1 MEDIIM
7 KLFKSLVFVLLSIAL
22 LALAGCG
29 GGDKKQETKPA
40 AAAKEIKIGATA
52 GPHAQV
58 VEAVAKEGKKQG
70 LNIKVI
76 EFSDYI
82 TPDKALADGEI
93 DLVSYQHKP
102 FMENFNK
109 QNKSDLVAIGR
120 TILMRMGIYSD
131 KYKDLK
137 DIPANAL
144 IAIPNDP
151 TNGGRGL
158 VLLEKAGL
166 IKLKEGVGF
175 KATAKDVV
183 DNPKKFQFKE
193 LEAAQLPR
201 SLQDVDAAVI
211 TMNYVMSG
219 GLDVKKQGLF
229 WETKDEPLAVM
240 ILAVKGK
247 DKDNPTYLK
256 IAELFRSEGVRKYI
270 ADTFKGTIVP
280 AE

>member
-1 MEDIIM
+1 M
-7 KLFKSLVFVLLSIAL
+7 KKIVLLISILLLAVSLV
-22 LALAGCG
+22 GCG
-29 GGDKKQETKPA
+29 GDNKKAEKP
-40 AAAKEIKIGATA
+40 AAKEIKIGATA

-131 KYKDLK
+131 KHKDLK
-137 DIPANAL
+137 NLPENAI

-201 SLQDVDAAVI
+201 SLQDVDVAVI

-247 DKDNPTYLK
+247 DKENTTYLK
-256 IAELFRSEGVRKYI
+256 IAKLFHSEGVRKYI

>member
-1 MEDIIM
+1 M
-7 KLFKSLVFVLLSIAL
+7 KKLVLLISIL
-22 LALAGCG
+22 VLSFSLAGCG
-29 GGDKKQETKPA
+29 GD
-40 AAAKEIKIGATA
+40 
-52 GPHAQV
+52 
-58 VEAVAKEGKKQG
+58 
-70 LNIKVI
+70 
-76 EFSDYI
+76 DYI

-131 KYKDLK
+131 KHKDLK
-137 DIPANAL
+137 NLPENAI

-166 IKLKEGVGF
+166 IVGF

-201 SLQDVDAAVI
+201 SLQDVDVAVI

-247 DKDNPTYLK
+247 DKENATYLK
-256 IAELFRSEGVRKYI
+256 IAKLFHSEGVRKYI

>member
-1 MEDIIM
+1 
-7 KLFKSLVFVLLSIAL
+7 
-22 LALAGCG
+22 
-29 GGDKKQETKPA
+29 
-40 AAAKEIKIGATA
+40 
-52 GPHAQV
+52 
-58 VEAVAKEGKKQG
+58 
-70 LNIKVI
+70 
-76 EFSDYI
+76 
-82 TPDKALADGEI
+82 
-93 DLVSYQHKP
+93 
-102 FMENFNK
+102 
-109 QNKSDLVAIGR
+109 
-120 TILMRMGIYSD
+120 MGIYSN

-137 DIPANAL
+137 NLPENAV

-183 DNPKKFQFKE
+183 ENPKKFQFKE

-201 SLQDVDAAVI
+201 SLPDVDAAVI

-219 GLDVKKQGLF
+219 GLDVQKQGLF

-247 DKDNPTYLK
+247 DKDNVTYLK
-256 IAELFRSEGVRKYI
+256 IAELFRAEGVRKYI